1 MVNTSSNS
9 KKENNR
15 VTITNNQSKYY
26 SDLAQTYANQA
37 KNYSE
42 IAETAQEA
50 ISALVDADDLSTI
63 ADNIEDIQE
72 IAENLES
79 LTAATVWGDIGGTL
93 SSQVDLKEALDA
105 KADTADL
112 SEVATS
118 GSYNDLT
125 DKPTIPD
132 ISNLATKTEVQAK
145 ADTADL
151 SEVATSGSYNDLT
164 DKPTIP
170 SQYTLPTASTTTLG
184 GVKVDGSSITISNGV
199 ISASVSEGTMDYSA
213 LTNKPKI
220 NNVELS
226 GNKTLSDLG
235 IQAAGNYLTSIPSE
249 YVTETELN
257 NKNYLTNSDLTG
269 YALKSEIPTVPQNI
283 TTQGNSFNNANQLV
297 KLDSSGK
304 LPAIDGSQ
312 LTNISSGSSVVS
324 TFPSTITHTNG
335 QFTVELGKNYTGEV
349 DSTSITI
356 VIDEPADY
364 SKLPY
369 PYSTFIQLYIS
380 VADATITFKT
390 SGGKTIDRYFNNTT
404 PDVSELGTYNIT
416 IEQYGV
422 DTNLESYTTSIG
434 VVYTG
439 DAPVSQDGSGGGPG
453 GGFEPWY

>member
-105 KADTADL
+105 KADAEDL

-118 GSYNDLT
+118 GSYNDLI

-184 GVKVDGSSITISNGV
+184 GVKVDGSTITVSSDGTISSIGGSGGSGSSITVDSELSDSSTNPVQNKIVTAALTEVTTLAYGTSSTLTQLTQELQAVAPIIQEIANGGV
-199 ISASVSEGTMDYSA
+199 KHNKELITLNMTGTTTDFNVDYSHTYICTPNDNTTRNIIIENIAGSDTDDVYDKYGYPAEIFIQMVTADNSAPTLNFYVGSVSEGNKITQFFNGALPTIEGGKIYDIIIEFTPLLNQPSVGIIYAGDY
-213 LTNKPKI
+213 N
-220 NNVELS
+220 
-226 GNKTLSDLG
+226 
-235 IQAAGNYLTSIPSE
+235 
-249 YVTETELN
+249 
-257 NKNYLTNSDLTG
+257 
-269 YALKSEIPTVPQNI
+269 
-283 TTQGNSFNNANQLV
+283 
-297 KLDSSGK
+297 
-304 LPAIDGSQ
+304 
-312 LTNISSGSSVVS
+312 NIS
-324 TFPSTITHTNG
+324 
-335 QFTVELGKNYTGEV
+335 Q
-349 DSTSITI
+349 
-356 VIDEPADY
+356 
-364 SKLPY
+364 
-369 PYSTFIQLYIS
+369 
-380 VADATITFKT
+380 
-390 SGGKTIDRYFNNTT
+390 SGG
-404 PDVSELGTYNIT
+404 
-416 IEQYGV
+416 
-422 DTNLESYTTSIG
+422 
-434 VVYTG
+434 
-439 DAPVSQDGSGGGPG
+439 DGAGGGG
-453 GGFEPWY
+453 WY

>member
-93 SSQVDLKEALDA
+93 SSQVDLKEALDT
-105 KADTADL
+105 KADAEDL

-118 GSYNDLT
+118 GSYNDLI

-184 GVKVDGSSITISNGV
+184 GVKVDGSTITVSSDGTISSIGGSGGSGSSITVDSELSDSSTNPVQNKIVTAALTEVTTLAYGTSSTLTQLTQELQAVAPIIQEIANGGV
-199 ISASVSEGTMDYSA
+199 KHNKGLITLDMTGTATDFNVDYSHTYICAPNDNTTRNIIIENIAGSDTDDVYDKYGYPAEIFIQMVTADNSVPTLNFYVGSVSEGNKITQFFNGALPTIEGGKIYDIIIEFTPLLNQPSVGIIYAGDY
-213 LTNKPKI
+213 N
-220 NNVELS
+220 
-226 GNKTLSDLG
+226 
-235 IQAAGNYLTSIPSE
+235 
-249 YVTETELN
+249 
-257 NKNYLTNSDLTG
+257 
-269 YALKSEIPTVPQNI
+269 
-283 TTQGNSFNNANQLV
+283 
-297 KLDSSGK
+297 
-304 LPAIDGSQ
+304 
-312 LTNISSGSSVVS
+312 NIS
-324 TFPSTITHTNG
+324 
-335 QFTVELGKNYTGEV
+335 Q
-349 DSTSITI
+349 
-356 VIDEPADY
+356 
-364 SKLPY
+364 
-369 PYSTFIQLYIS
+369 
-380 VADATITFKT
+380 
-390 SGGKTIDRYFNNTT
+390 SGG
-404 PDVSELGTYNIT
+404 
-416 IEQYGV
+416 
-422 DTNLESYTTSIG
+422 
-434 VVYTG
+434 
-439 DAPVSQDGSGGGPG
+439 DGAGGGG
-453 GGFEPWY
+453 WY